1 MAGEQPTGEIAMSW
15 RNYLS
20 VGKLVFGNESLAM
33 KPVQVVMTV
42 GAEAADVINVAIQL
56 NDEEGKALEEVT
68 ALDFYLADDAAGLT
82 PSASAPA
89 GGIAI
94 GTDGA
99 LIETVAN
106 LSGTMISEADGDIDI
121 DITNATTTPT
131 FYLVVRLPQGGL
143 AISDA
148 ITFA

>member
-1 MAGEQPTGEIAMSW
+1 MSW
-15 RNYLS
+15 RETLNIGQLF
-20 VGKLVFGNESLAM
+20 FGNLSLQV
-33 KPVQVVMTV
+33 KPIQVVMTV

-56 NDEEGKALEEVT
+56 NDQEGKALSEVS

-82 PSASAPA
+82 PSTSAPA

-121 DITNATTTPT
+121 NFTNATTTPT

-143 AISDA
+143 AISGA
-148 ITFA
+148 ITFAA

>member
-1 MAGEQPTGEIAMSW
+1 MSW
-15 RNYLS
+15 RETLN
-20 VGKLVFGNESLAM
+20 VGKLFFGNSSLEM
-33 KPVQVVMTV
+33 KPVTAVFTV
-42 GAEAADVINVAIQL
+42 GTEATNVINVAIQL
-56 NDEEGKALEEVT
+56 NDQEGKALSEVT

-82 PSASAPA
+82 PSSTAPT

-99 LIETVAN
+99 LIESVAN
-106 LSGTMISEADGDIDI
+106 LSGTMVSEADGDIDI
-121 DITNATTTPT
+121 DITDTGTPT

>member
-1 MAGEQPTGEIAMSW
+1 MSW
-15 RNYLS
+15 REVLN
-20 VGKLVFGNESLAM
+20 VGQLFFGNKS
-33 KPVQVVMTV
+33 VQAKTYDVQFTV
-42 GAEAADVINVAIQL
+42 GTEAANVINVAVQL
-56 NDEEGKALEEVT
+56 NTPEGVALDEVGV
-68 ALDFYLADDAAGLT
+68 LDFYLADDAAGLT
-82 PSASAPA
+82 PSAVAPT

-121 DITNATTTPT
+121 DVTDTGTPT
-131 FYLVVRLPQGGL
+131 FYLVCRLPMGGL
-143 AISDA
+143 AISPA

>member
-1 MAGEQPTGEIAMSW
+1 M
-15 RNYLS
+15 
-20 VGKLVFGNESLAM
+20 
-33 KPVQVVMTV
+33 
-42 GAEAADVINVAIQL
+42 
-56 NDEEGKALEEVT
+56 
-68 ALDFYLADDAAGLT
+68 GLT
-82 PSASAPA
+82 PSATAPA

-106 LSGTMISEADGDIDI
+106 LAGTMISEADGDIDI
-121 DITNATTTPT
+121 DLTNATTTPT
-131 FYLVVRLPQGGL
+131 FYLVVRLPTGGL

>member
-1 MAGEQPTGEIAMSW
+1 MSW
-15 RNYLS
+15 RERLS
-20 VGKLVFGNESLAM
+20 LGQLFLGDNEIPVKGYGVVF
-33 KPVQVVMTV
+33 TI
-42 GAEAADVINVAIQL
+42 GAEAADIINVAIQV
-56 NDEEGKALEEVT
+56 NDQHGKALSEVA
-68 ALDFYLADDAAGLT
+68 ALDFYLADDALGLT
-82 PSASAPA
+82 PSTSAPA

-99 LIETVAN
+99 LIETVAD
-106 LSGTMISEADGDIDI
+106 LAGTMITEADGDIDI

-131 FYLVVRLPQGGL
+131 FYLVVRLPTGGL

>member
-1 MAGEQPTGEIAMSW
+1 MSW
-15 RNYLS
+15 REYLNVGQLFLGNKS
-20 VGKLVFGNESLAM
+20 V
-33 KPVQVVMTV
+33 PVKSYDVVMVV

-56 NDEEGKALEEVT
+56 NNPEGKALEEVGV
-68 ALDFYLADDAAGLT
+68 LDFYLADDAAGLT
-82 PSASAPA
+82 PSTTAPTV
-89 GGIAI
+89 GIAI

-131 FYLVVRLPQGGL
+131 FYLVARLPCGGL
-143 AISDA
+143 VISDA

>member
-1 MAGEQPTGEIAMSW
+1 MSW
-15 RNYLS
+15 RENLGI
-20 VGKLVFGNESLAM
+20 GKLTFGNEQLQM

-56 NDEEGKALEEVT
+56 NDPEGKALSEVT

-121 DITNATTTPT
+121 DITNATTAPT

-148 ITFA
+148 ITFAA

>member
-1 MAGEQPTGEIAMSW
+1 MAW
-15 RNYLS
+15 REVLN
-20 VGKLVFGNESLAM
+20 VGQLFLGNKSIQM
-33 KPVQVVMTV
+33 KGYEVVMTV
-42 GAEAADVINVAIQL
+42 GAEASDVINVAIQV
-56 NDEEGKALEEVT
+56 NDPEGKAIDHAV

-82 PSASAPA
+82 PSSSAPA

-99 LIETVAN
+99 LIENVAN
-106 LSGTMISEADGDIDI
+106 LSGKLITEVDGDCDI

-131 FYLVVRLPQGGL
+131 FYLVVVLPDGQL

-148 ITFA
+148 ITFAA